1 MTRVDGANAPMTLES
16 PSSEE
21 RINALE
27 SQLKEAA
34 VEIAELR
41 ARDALKTQFLAN
53 ISHDLRTP
61 LTAVITHA
69 EILRDGILG
78 DLAPRQL
85 ESVRGIISGGR
96 QLLNQVGEILT
107 YARGAANQLSLTTT
121 TFAVRDILDDVST
134 LNASL
139 LRKKQLNLTLEVP
152 ADLPT
157 VVADREKI
165 AHVLGNLLGNAIEF
179 TPAGGD
185 VWIEAGTTIDEGVNS
200 LLLEVGD
207 SGVGI
212 APEHHE
218 LIFRE
223 FAQVDSTPSRSHHGT
238 GLGLTIA
245 RKLVELHGGR
255 IWVESE
261 IGDGSR
267 FFFTIPLEQSD
278 TP

>member
-1 MTRVDGANAPMTLES
+1 MTLD
-16 PSSEE
+16 SSTPEE

-85 ESVRGIISGGR
+85 ESIRGIISGGR

-107 YARGAANQLSLTTT
+107 YARGAANQLSLVTT
-121 TFAVRDILDDVST
+121 TFAVRDILNDVST

-139 LRKKQLNLTLEVP
+139 LRKKQLHLGLDVP
-152 ADLPT
+152 DDLPM
-157 VVADREKI
+157 VSADREKI
-165 AHVLGNLLGNAIEF
+165 AHVIGNLLGNAIEF
-179 TPAGGD
+179 TPAGGK
-185 VWIEAGTTIDEGVNS
+185 VWIHASAMNDDGIEA

-207 SGVGI
+207 TGVGI

-255 IWVESE
+255 IWLESE
-261 IGDGSR
+261 IGAGSR
-267 FFFTIPLEQSD
+267 FFFTIPLDQSEVV
-278 TP
+278 